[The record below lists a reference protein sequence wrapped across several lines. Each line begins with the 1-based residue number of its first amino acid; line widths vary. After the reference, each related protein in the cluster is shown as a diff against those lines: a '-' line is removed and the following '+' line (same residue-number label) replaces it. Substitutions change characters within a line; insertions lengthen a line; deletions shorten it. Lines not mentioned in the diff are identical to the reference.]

1 MERPEEN
8 PNASSSAKAVGAT
21 PDAASGEG
29 APAEE
34 GAFLE
39 RHFRV
44 LLIVLVGAA
53 IVGGAGVAYTQ
64 YGWVTQA
71 AATLPFLSEE
81 APTGAGG
88 EQEAGEYGSFTE
100 LKGLVVN
107 PARSGG
113 GRYLAVSLA
122 FETTSS
128 AVKKELEDKEVVV
141 RDAVLDLL
149 SGYTAEELSAN
160 DQRDALKKELLQ
172 ATNDL
177 LSEGNVKRLYFT
189 QFVLQ

>member
-1 MERPEEN
+1 MERSEEN
-8 PNASSSAKAVGAT
+8 PNTSSSAKAVGEST
-21 PDAASGEG
+21 PEAAPGEG

-34 GAFLE
+34 GTFLE

-44 LLIVLVGAA
+44 LLIVLIGAA

-71 AATLPFLSEE
+71 VATLPFLGEE
-81 APTGAGG
+81 ASTDG
-88 EQEAGEYGSFTE
+88 EKEAGEYGSFTE

-128 AVKKELEDKEVVV
+128 AVKTELEDKEVVV

-160 DQRDALKKELLQ
+160 DQRDVLKKELLQ
-172 ATNDL
+172 TTNDL
-177 LSEGNVKRLYFT
+177 LSKGSVKRLYFT